1 MIKNKCSHKIILSE
15 NVMFD
20 STFFKFLIAFV
31 LIIAVSFLI
40 MGIAS
45 GFNTKYS
52 ANTNTFNSVV
62 R

>member
-1 MIKNKCSHKIILSE
+1 MISDNIKLSR

-45 GFNTKYS
+45 GFNTRYA
-52 ANTNTFNSVV
+52 ANPNTFNAIVK
-62 R
+62 